1 MGEKYDKV
9 VGQKYVNHLKD
20 YLGEAGVSVDSSTLG
35 KAVEQAH
42 EAMGTCKQCT
52 NGWHW

>member
-42 EAMGTCKQCT
+42 EAMGICKQCT